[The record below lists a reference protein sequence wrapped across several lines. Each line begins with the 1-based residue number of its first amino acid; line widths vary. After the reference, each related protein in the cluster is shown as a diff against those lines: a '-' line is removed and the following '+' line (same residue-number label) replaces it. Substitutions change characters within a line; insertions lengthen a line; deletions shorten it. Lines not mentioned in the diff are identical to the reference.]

1 MTGDYSILA
10 ALAAGLIS
18 FLSPCVLPLV
28 PAYLGQLTSVAV
40 ASQDLDGRPSRWTA
54 VRHALLYVAG
64 FGLVFTLLGVTAT
77 FAGGALA
84 LYMRQIRI
92 VAGAILVLLG
102 LSLAGILRIG
112 FLERTWRPLD
122 TGASTALMSTTGGMT
137 LGAAGVGLGGTGM
150 GGTGMGGTGMGGRL
164 GSRLVSGRAGYGTSF
179 ALGTIFALGWTPCIG
194 AFLGSVLM
202 MAAGANDKLSAGILL
217 LAYTAGLGLPFV
229 AVAAFYDRARGP
241 MRFLVRHGRA
251 VSLVGGLLIA
261 AFGLAMMFD
270 MLTFLSRYASIV

>member
-1 MTGDYSILA
+1 MTGDYTILA
-10 ALAAGLIS
+10 AIAAGLIS
-18 FLSPCVLPLV
+18 FLSPCVLPMV
-28 PAYLGQLTSVAV
+28 PAYLGQLTSIAV
-40 ASQDLDGRPSRWTA
+40 AAQESGGASSRWTA
-54 VRHALLYVAG
+54 VRHSLLYVAG
-64 FGLVFTLLGVTAT
+64 FGLVFLALGITAT

-84 LYMRQIRI
+84 PYMRQVRV

-102 LSLAGILRIG
+102 LSLAGVLRVG

-122 TGASTALMSTTGGMT
+122 TGASTALMTTTGSMA
-137 LGAAGVGLGGTGM
+137 LGTADAGVG
-150 GGTGMGGTGMGGRL
+150 GRI

-202 MAAGANDKLSAGILL
+202 MAAGSDDKLSGAVL
-217 LAYTAGLGLPFV
+217 LAGYTAGLGIPFI

-251 VSLVGGLLIA
+251 VSIVGGLLIT

-270 MLTFLSRYASIV
+270 RLTFLSSFGSFV

>member
-1 MTGDYSILA
+1 VTGDSSILA

-28 PAYLGQLTSVAV
+28 PAYLGQLTSAAV
-40 ASQDLDGRPSRWTA
+40 ASQGPGARPSRWTA
-54 VRHALLYVAG
+54 VRHSLLYVAG

-84 LYMRQIRI
+84 VYKRQISI

-122 TGASTALMSTTGGMT
+122 SGASTALMTTTGGGMM
-137 LGAAGVGLGGTGM
+137 LGSGGAADAS
-150 GGTGMGGTGMGGRL
+150 MGGRL

-179 ALGTIFALGWTPCIG
+179 ALGTIFAVGWTPCIG
-194 AFLGSVLM
+194 AFLGSVIM
-202 MAAGANDKLSAGILL
+202 MAAGSEDKLSGAILL
-217 LAYTAGLGLPFV
+217 FAYTVGLGIPFI

-251 VSLVGGLLIA
+251 VSLVSGLLIA

-270 MLTFLSRYASIV
+270 VLTYLSRFASIV

>member
-1 MTGDYSILA
+1 VIADYSILA
-10 ALAAGLIS
+10 AVAAGLIS

-40 ASQDLDGRPSRWTA
+40 VSQGPGGQPSRWTA

-64 FGLVFTLLGVTAT
+64 FGLVFMLLGVTAT

-102 LSLAGILRIG
+102 LSLAGVIRIG

-122 TGASTALMSTTGGMT
+122 TGASTTLMTTTGGMM
-137 LGAAGVGLGGTGM
+137 LGSADAGQAGV
-150 GGTGMGGTGMGGRL
+150 GGRL
-164 GSRLVSGRAGYGTSF
+164 GSRLVSGRVGYGTSF

-194 AFLGSVLM
+194 AFLGSVIM
-202 MAAGANDKLSAGILL
+202 MAADANSKVSGAVLL
-217 LAYTAGLGLPFV
+217 LGYTAGLGIPFI
-229 AVAAFYDRARGP
+229 AIAAFYDRARAP

-270 MLTFLSRYASIV
+270 MLTFLSRFASLV

>member
-1 MTGDYSILA
+1 VTGDYSILA
-10 ALAAGLIS
+10 AVAAGLIS

-40 ASQDLDGRPSRWTA
+40 ASQGPGGRPSRWTA

-64 FGLVFTLLGVTAT
+64 FGLVFMLLGVTAT

-102 LSLAGILRIG
+102 LSLAGVIRIG

-122 TGASTALMSTTGGMT
+122 TGASTTLMTTTGGGMM
-137 LGAAGVGLGGTGM
+137 LGSADAGRAGV
-150 GGTGMGGTGMGGRL
+150 GGRL

-179 ALGTIFALGWTPCIG
+179 ALGTIFAIGWTPCIG

-202 MAAGANDKLSAGILL
+202 MAADANSKVSGGVLL
-217 LAYTAGLGLPFV
+217 LGYTAGLGIPFI
-229 AVAAFYDRARGP
+229 AIAAFYDRARGP

-251 VSLVGGLLIA
+251 VSLIGGLLIA
-261 AFGLAMMFD
+261 VFGLAMMFD
-270 MLTFLSRYASIV
+270 MLTFLARFAPLV

>member
-1 MTGDYSILA
+1 MTGEYSILA

-92 VAGAILVLLG
+92 VAGAVLVLLG

-137 LGAAGVGLGGTGM
+137 LGAVGAGV
-150 GGTGMGGTGMGGRL
+150 GGTGMGGRL

-202 MAAGANDKLSAGILL
+202 MAAGSADKMSAGVLL

-270 MLTFLSRYASIV
+270 VLTFLSRYASFV

>member
-1 MTGDYSILA
+1 MTADYSILA

-40 ASQDLDGRPSRWTA
+40 ASQDADGRPSRWTA

-102 LSLAGILRIG
+102 LSLAGVLRIG

-122 TGASTALMSTTGGMT
+122 TGASTALMTTTGGMM
-137 LGAAGVGLGGTGM
+137 LGSGGSADA
-150 GGTGMGGTGMGGRL
+150 GMGGRL

-202 MAAGANDKLSAGILL
+202 MAADANDKLSAGVLL
-217 LAYTAGLGLPFV
+217 LAYTAGLGIPFI

-270 MLTFLSRYASIV
+270 MLTFLSRFASIV

>member
-40 ASQDLDGRPSRWTA
+40 AAQGADGRSSRWTA
-54 VRHALLYVAG
+54 VRHSLLFVAG
-64 FGLVFTLLGVTAT
+64 FGLVFMLLGVSAT
-77 FAGGALA
+77 FAGGALSP
-84 LYMRQIRI
+84 YMREVRI
-92 VAGAILVLLG
+92 IAGAILVLLG

-122 TGASTALMSTTGGMT
+122 SGASSALITTTGGMT
-137 LGAAGVGLGGTGM
+137 LSTAGAGLGGS
-150 GGTGMGGTGMGGRL
+150 GMGGRL

-194 AFLGSVLM
+194 AFLGSVMM
-202 MAAGANDKLSAGILL
+202 MAAGSEDKASGAILL
-217 LAYTAGLGLPFV
+217 LAYTAGLGVPFV

-241 MRFLVRHGRA
+241 MRLLVRHGRA

-270 MLTFLSRYASIV
+270 VLWYLSSFASFV